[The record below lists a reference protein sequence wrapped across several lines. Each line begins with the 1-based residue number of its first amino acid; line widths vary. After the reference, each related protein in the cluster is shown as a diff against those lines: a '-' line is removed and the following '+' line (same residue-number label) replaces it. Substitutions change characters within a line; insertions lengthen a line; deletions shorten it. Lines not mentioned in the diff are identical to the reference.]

1 MRECDAIQPLMSGYL
16 DGELTREE
24 IETVER
30 HVAECPSC
38 REEFNKMKRMVDAV
52 AGLRFEAPPDEVWET
67 FLEGVYNRIERRT
80 GWALFI
86 IGLVALSVYGIY
98 LFLTEP
104 WCSALAK
111 MMIAT
116 PLAGLAVLFVSVL
129 RERLFVAKT
138 DRYSREVQ
146 R

>member
-1 MRECDAIQPLMSGYL
+1 MSGYL

-30 HVAECPSC
+30 HVAGCPSC

-52 AGLRFEAPPDEVWET
+52 AGLRIEAPPDEVWET

-80 GWALFI
+80 GWALLI
-86 IGLVALSVYGIY
+86 IGLAALTVYGVY
-98 LFLTEP
+98 VFLTEP
-104 WCSALAK
+104 WCSALMK
-111 MMIAT
+111 MLVAT
-116 PLAGLAVLFVSVL
+116 PVAGLAVLFVSVL
-129 RERLFVAKT
+129 RERLFVART
-138 DRYSREVQ
+138 DRYSREVH